1 MRGLVISGCGL
12 TLAYDDTGLMTAV
25 GYPQLE
31 EKNEG
36 RMFLVPERG

>member
-12 TLAYDDTGLMTAV
+12 TLAYDDAGLMTAV

-31 EKNEG
+31 EKE
-36 RMFLVPERG
+36 